1 MESLSHISSHPT
13 PPPEKMEKA
22 AKDFEG
28 QFITYVFDTIQKS
41 IPRDEDSPTGGG
53 FQTQMFQSMFV
64 EGLSGSISQSRH
76 GFGIAESI
84 LKQMPESRVARES
97 SVHLPGV
104 RPQDDQVYQTEAS
117 PMPFLVP
124 AASHVSSAYGYRTDP
139 LEGDHRLHS
148 GMDFALPAGTPIRAA
163 ADGVVSFSGTKGGYG
178 TTVMIRHDDEYSTL
192 YGHSSRAIVQ
202 EGQKVRRGEVVGYVG
217 STGRSTGP
225 HLHFEVRRSGN
236 AVNPLNYVSFSQN
249 I

>member
-1 MESLSHISSHPT
+1 MESLNHITSHAT

-22 AKDFEG
+22 AKDFEA

-41 IPRDEDSPTGGG
+41 IPRDEDSPTGGS

-64 EGLSGSISQSRH
+64 EGLSGSISQSHR

-84 LKQMPESRVARES
+84 LKQVPSGRAGQEPSVRIPGVPAQDDAVSQTES
-97 SVHLPGV
+97 SP
-104 RPQDDQVYQTEAS
+104 P
-117 PMPFLVP
+117 PFMVP
-124 AASHVSSAYGYRTDP
+124 AATHVSSAYGYRSDP

-163 ADGVVSFSGTKGGYG
+163 ADGVVTFSGTKGGYG
-178 TTVMIRHDDEYSTL
+178 TTVMIRHEDDYATL
-192 YGHSSRAIVQ
+192 YGHESKAVVQ
-202 EGQKVRRGEVVGYVG
+202 AGQKVRQGEVIGYVG

-236 AVNPLNYVSFSQN
+236 AVNPLSYVRFSQN